1 MRPNAEAKNHREEN
15 FMFRKYA
22 LLFLLATFL
31 VPAAPVAGMAEV
43 AAGLKKVD
51 AYTLTG
57 SKNFLTDF
65 PYLNADG
72 TINVVVEI
80 PTGTTE
86 KWEVEK
92 KDGSLRWEFKNGKPR
107 IVDYLGYPGNYG
119 MVPQTVLAKET
130 GGDGDPL
137 DVVLIGPALPR
148 GSVVKA
154 KVIGVFRMIDAKEL
168 DDKIIAVSAGTPF
181 FELDSVSEL
190 NKKFNGITQI
200 IETWFLN
207 YKGPG
212 VVESKGFGDKE
223 EAITVLKA
231 AAASFKKAK

>member
-1 MRPNAEAKNHREEN
+1 ML
-15 FMFRKYA
+15 RKYA
-22 LLFLLATFL
+22 LFCLFVTFL
-31 VPAAPVAGMAEV
+31 VPVAPWVTMAEV
-43 AAGLKKVD
+43 APGLKKVD
-51 AYTLTG
+51 DHKLTG

-92 KDGSLRWEFKNGKPR
+92 KDGSLIWEFKNGKPR

-119 MVPQTVLAKET
+119 MVPQTVLAKEL

-137 DVVLIGPALPR
+137 DVVLIGPAVPR

-181 FELDSVSEL
+181 FELNSVAEL
-190 NKKFNGITQI
+190 NKKYNGVTQI

-212 VVESKGFGDKE
+212 AVEAKGFGDKE
-223 EAITVLKA
+223 EAMTVLKA

>member
-1 MRPNAEAKNHREEN
+1 ML
-15 FMFRKYA
+15 RKYA
-22 LLFLLATFL
+22 LSCLLGVFLLAG
-31 VPAAPVAGMAEV
+31 APLAVKGEV
-43 AAGLKKVD
+43 ASGLKKVD

-65 PYLNADG
+65 PYLNPDG
-72 TINVVVEI
+72 SINVVVEI

-119 MVPQTVLAKET
+119 MVPQTVLAKEL

-154 KVIGVFRMIDAKEL
+154 KVIGVFKMIDGKEL
-168 DDKIIAVSAGTPF
+168 DDKLIAVSEGTPF
-181 FELDSVSEL
+181 FQLNSVSEL
-190 NKKFNGITQI
+190 NKKYNGITQI

-223 EAITVLKA
+223 EAMAVLKA
-231 AAASFKKAK
+231 AAASFKNAK

>member
-1 MRPNAEAKNHREEN
+1 ML
-15 FMFRKYA
+15 RKYA
-22 LLFLLATFL
+22 LLCLFVIIL
-31 VPAAPVAGMAEV
+31 VPVASSVARGEV
-43 AAGLKKVD
+43 APGLKKVD
-51 AYTLTG
+51 DYKLTG

-92 KDGSLRWEFKNGKPR
+92 KDGSLIWEFKNGKPR

-119 MVPQTVLAKET
+119 MVPQTVLAKEL

-154 KVIGVFRMIDAKEL
+154 KVIGVFKMIDGKEL
-168 DDKIIAVSAGTPF
+168 DDKLMAVSAGTPF
-181 FELDSVSEL
+181 FELNSVSEL

-212 VVESKGFGDKE
+212 AVESKGFGDKE
-223 EAITVLKA
+223 EAMTLLKV